1 MIIAPFRSLVLSVI
15 LLMREV
21 RRSIPR
27 SGACEKSASTKSQL
41 SKATEEKRQSLKLP
55 FLNRQC
61 AKRTWFILLI
71 ARLMYPALHSC
82 SRIWFKV
89 VSEKLVP
96 SNLQKINS
104 TRYKELSAKEILD
117 RSQFSNRTSVSW
129 DEWNLHSLNI
139 WFWKVQFLKLL

>member
-1 MIIAPFRSLVLSVI
+1 MFKYKDLRMVVISIILVVLCVFSGVHFRYDRMKLIVVLLLVLSVI
-15 LLMREV
+15 PLIREV

-82 SRIWFKV
+82 SRI
-89 VSEKLVP
+89 
-96 SNLQKINS
+96 
-104 TRYKELSAKEILD
+104 
-117 RSQFSNRTSVSW
+117 
-129 DEWNLHSLNI
+129 
-139 WFWKVQFLKLL
+139 